1 MGVKIVS
8 VKKFAK
14 KVMNH
19 ESLFIVD
26 ARNQNDF
33 EDWKIEG
40 KNAEVINLPYSEV
53 KENIGQYVHK
63 LPKDRRIYTVCA
75 KGNSSKMMAELL
87 EQAGCEDVY
96 SIEGGM
102 RAWSEHLEPVK
113 IGDLNSGG
121 AIYQI
126 IRLGKGC
133 LSYLISSNGVG
144 AIIDS
149 NRMIDTYE
157 QLTMEYNISIKYV
170 LDTHLHADHISGG
183 RKLARKLGA
192 TYYLPSKDARE
203 AEFKFVSIED
213 GNEIK
218 IGNTVIQAL
227 YSPGHTIGS
236 TSFIIDNQ
244 YLLTGDILFI
254 DSIGRPDLAGKAADW
269 VTDLRQTLYKRY
281 RELADELIV
290 LPAHFMGI
298 DEMNNDG
305 IISERLG
312 VLYQENHGLNIQSD
326 EEFSKAVTE
335 NLPPQPHSYEE
346 IRQTNLGKIAP
357 EEDQEKEMEIGPNRC
372 AIR

>member
-75 KGNSSKMMAELL
+75 KGKSSKMMAELL

-149 NRMIDTYE
+149 NRMIDTYV
-157 QLTMEYNISIKYV
+157 QLTNEYNISIKYV

-269 VTDLRQTLYKRY
+269 VRDLRQTLYKRY

>member
-8 VKKFAK
+8 VKEFAK

-157 QLTMEYNISIKYV
+157 RLTKEYNISIKYV

-183 RKLARKLGA
+183 RKLAGKLGA

-203 AEFKFVSIED
+203 AEFKFVPIED
-213 GNEIK
+213 GNEFK

>member
-8 VKKFAK
+8 VKEFAK

-157 QLTMEYNISIKYV
+157 QLTKEYNISIKYV

-183 RKLARKLGA
+183 RKLAGKLGA

-203 AEFKFVSIED
+203 AEFKYVPIED

-254 DSIGRPDLAGKAADW
+254 DSIGRPDLAGKAAEW

>member
-157 QLTMEYNISIKYV
+157 QLTKEYNISIKYV

-346 IRQTNLGKIAP
+346 IRQTNLGKFAP